1 MKHDHNIKL
10 TSENASLSLI
20 GGFLCLPFGQVLFF
34 LSHGKT
40 QKLPSLQMLVL
51 NVAQQWRSAFVSDEG
66 LESTNLALGSIPLH
80 AMLVSHWNRLIVL
93 PNWSSDIPVISRL
106 FIRLGVA
113 LGVTPVTLAHLV
125 TSVQGPQG
133 YFRSSGT
140 SGSVGTF
147 RLQGFS
153 LGRQQCSDD
162 PQFQFNWSHFVAKL
176 IFFGSLILCDFPI
189 SSSLG
194 LCLFPD

>member
-80 AMLVSHWNRLIVL
+80 AMLVSHWNRVKVL
-93 PNWSSDIPVISRL
+93 PCRCSDIPVIADLL

-113 LGVTPVTLAHLV
+113 LGVAPLALAHLG
-125 TSVQGPQG
+125 TSVQGLQASVQG
-133 YFRSSGT
+133 LQA
-140 SGSVGTF
+140 SVGPQV
-147 RLQGFS
+147 LQGFS
-153 LGRQQCSDD
+153 GWLQQCQDV
-162 PQFQFNWSHFVAKL
+162 PQIQFIFSNFVPEL
-176 IFFGSLILCDFPI
+176 IFWGA
-189 SSSLG
+189 
-194 LCLFPD
+194 